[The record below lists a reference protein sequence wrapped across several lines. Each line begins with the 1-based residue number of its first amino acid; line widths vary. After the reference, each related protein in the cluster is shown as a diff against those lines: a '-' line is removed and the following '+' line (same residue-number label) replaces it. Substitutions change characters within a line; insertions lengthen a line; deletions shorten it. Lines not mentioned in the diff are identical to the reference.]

1 MSEENIYK
9 AYFDLGISTKT
20 FKSRNDFNADL
31 EGNRDKN
38 MTADAML
45 NIAMNKTSGPTSSTQ
60 RRNFEYKGGNAK
72 AAASALGKPVQEL
85 TTKDFE
91 IYKWMK
97 FSGKTKADYDALVAA
112 QSNKFN

>member
-1 MSEENIYK
+1 
-9 AYFDLGISTKT
+9 
-20 FKSRNDFNADL
+20 
-31 EGNRDKN
+31 
-38 MTADAML
+38 MTADAMF
-45 NIAMNKTSGPTSSTQ
+45 NIAMNKTSASTSSTQ

-72 AAASALGKPVQEL
+72 AAAAALGKPVQEL

-91 IYKWMK
+91 IYKWIK